1 LSDVTNPIRDL
12 NVRAMRF
19 LRGERTEP
27 EWTPVQ
33 GRRDLVSI
41 PQDEAEA
48 MVDALATESRA
59 RLESGELEGEVAKAL
74 ARGLQLITGR
84 EPATSEAAAT
94 AASVAGFGYLAR
106 VAEWERL
113 ATARR
118 MDGWMVSGLRG
129 AVRASVAEE
138 LEDATDAGRTYYDA
152 LGEVTAFF
160 VGREPLDVPYDTAEG
175 FALMWTIP
183 GTGGEVRALL
193 RERTLPMALERS
205 GSEASKP
212 DGASEGAGVEVL
224 RRVWKYGFVLR
235 SFEEFF
241 WEG

>member
-1 LSDVTNPIRDL
+1 
-12 NVRAMRF
+12 
-19 LRGERTEP
+19 
-27 EWTPVQ
+27 
-33 GRRDLVSI
+33 
-41 PQDEAEA
+41 
-48 MVDALATESRA
+48 
-59 RLESGELEGEVAKAL
+59 
-74 ARGLQLITGR
+74 
-84 EPATSEAAAT
+84 
-94 AASVAGFGYLAR
+94 VAGFGYLSR

-138 LEDATDAGRTYYDA
+138 LEDATDANRSYYDA

-160 VGREPLDVPYDTAEG
+160 VGREPLDVPYDAAEG

-193 RERTLPMALERS
+193 RERTLEMALERS
-205 GSEASKP
+205 DPGASNP
-212 DGASEGAGVEVL
+212 DGAPEGAGVEVL

>member
-1 LSDVTNPIRDL
+1 
-12 NVRAMRF
+12 MRF

-27 EWTPVQ
+27 AWAPVE
-33 GRRDLVSI
+33 GHGDLVSI

-48 MVDALATESRA
+48 MADALATESRVQV
-59 RLESGELEGEVAKAL
+59 EGGELDPDVANAL
-74 ARGLQLITGR
+74 GRGLQLVTGR
-84 EPATSEAAAT
+84 EPATDDAT
-94 AASVAGFGYLAR
+94 ATAGSVARFGYMAR
-106 VAEWERL
+106 VAEWQRL
-113 ATARR
+113 PTARR
-118 MDGWMVSGLRG
+118 LDGWMVAGLRG
-129 AVRASVAEE
+129 AVQASVAEE
-138 LEDATDAGRTYYDA
+138 LDDDADGGRSYYEA

-193 RERTLPMALERS
+193 REKTLQMALDRP
-205 GSEASKP
+205 GA
-212 DGASEGAGVEVL
+212 GASNPRGETEGPSVEAL
-224 RRVWKYGFVLR
+224 QRVWKYGFVLR

>member
-1 LSDVTNPIRDL
+1 VNPIRDL
-12 NVRAMRF
+12 NARAMRF
-19 LRGERTEP
+19 FRGERTEP
-27 EWTPVQ
+27 ESAPVQ
-33 GRRDLVSI
+33 GRTDLVSI

-59 RLESGELEGEVAKAL
+59 RAEAGGLDGGLAGAL
-74 ARGLQLITGR
+74 TRGLRLVTGR
-84 EPATSEAAAT
+84 EPATNEAAAA
-94 AASVAGFGYLAR
+94 AASVARLGYMAR

-113 ATARR
+113 PSARR
-118 MDGWMVSGLRG
+118 LDGWMVSGLRG

-138 LEDATDAGRTYYDA
+138 LEDASEADRTYYDA

-160 VGREPLDVPYDTAEG
+160 VGREPLDVPYDAAEG

-193 RERTLPMALERS
+193 RERTLQTALERPS
-205 GSEASKP
+205 AGTSNP
-212 DGASEGAGVEVL
+212 DGAVGGASIEAL

>member
-1 LSDVTNPIRDL
+1 
-12 NVRAMRF
+12 MRF

-27 EWTPVQ
+27 EWAPVQ
-33 GRRDLVSI
+33 GRGDLVSI

-48 MVDALATESRA
+48 MADTLATESRA
-59 RLESGELEGEVAKAL
+59 QVEGGELDANVASAL
-74 ARGLQLITGR
+74 ARGLQLVTGR
-84 EPATSEAAAT
+84 EPATDDAAAT
-94 AASVAGFGYLAR
+94 AGSVARFGYMAR
-106 VAEWERL
+106 VAEWQRL
-113 ATARR
+113 PTARR
-118 MDGWMVSGLRG
+118 LDGWMVAGLRG
-129 AVRASVAEE
+129 AGQASVAEE
-138 LEDATDAGRTYYDA
+138 LDDAADGGRSYYEA

-193 RERTLPMALERS
+193 REKTLQMALDRS
-205 GSEASKP
+205 GARASDP
-212 DGASEGAGVEVL
+212 RGEGEGASTEAL

-241 WEG
+241 WES

>member
-1 LSDVTNPIRDL
+1 LSDVVNPIRDL

-19 LRGERTEP
+19 LRGDPTEP
-27 EWTPVQ
+27 DWSPVQ

-48 MVDALATESRA
+48 MVDALATEARA
-59 RLESGELEGEVAKAL
+59 QLESGELDGEVAKAL
-74 ARGLQLITGR
+74 TRGLQLITGR
-84 EPATSEAAAT
+84 EPPTDEAAAT
-94 AASVAGFGYLAR
+94 ATSVAGFGYLSR

-138 LEDATDAGRTYYDA
+138 LEDATDANRGYYDA

-160 VGREPLDVPYDTAEG
+160 VGREPLDVPYDAAEG

-193 RERTLPMALERS
+193 RERTLEMALERS
-205 GSEASKP
+205 DPGASNP
-212 DGASEGAGVEVL
+212 DGAPEGAGVEVL